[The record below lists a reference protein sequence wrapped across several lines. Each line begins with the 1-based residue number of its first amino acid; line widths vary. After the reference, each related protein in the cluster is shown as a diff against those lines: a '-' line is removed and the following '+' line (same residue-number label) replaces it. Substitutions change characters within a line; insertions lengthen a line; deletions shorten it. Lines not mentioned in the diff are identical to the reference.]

1 MSLKNDLPEQV
12 VIRQINGELIMC
24 PKNELPE
31 QVVITYVDHK
41 KHKRSHTALYTRGV
55 HIYIVDEVSE
65 TSEVLRFSVNGITYT
80 GLKTRDVVGS
90 QEYTRC
96 GLGTTITITQE

>member
-1 MSLKNDLPEQV
+1 MSFRNNLSNQV
-12 VIRQINGELIMC
+12 AFG
-24 PKNELPE
+24 
-31 QVVITYVDHK
+31 YVDPN
-41 KHKRSHTALYTRGV
+41 KHKRSHTALYTRGS

-96 GLGTTITITQE
+96 GLGTTITIIQE